1 MLFQVSK
8 KVLKSRQ
15 NSNHK
20 VGFVDVTYNQFL
32 AILRRPCLPLRKG
45 QNKLKMRQ
53 FWKTVRKL
61 KGRIAIS
68 LYNVK
73 RLQKYDDSQHDWI
86 DRNKNLLYN
95 DNEKCRKNKKGV

>member
-1 MLFQVSK
+1 LP
-8 KVLKSRQ
+8 
-15 NSNHK
+15 
-20 VGFVDVTYNQFL
+20 
-32 AILRRPCLPLRKG
+32 ILRKE
-45 QNKLKMRQ
+45 QNKLKMRL

-86 DRNKNLLYN
+86 DREKNLLYN
-95 DNEKCRKNKKGV
+95 DNEKCRNNKKGV